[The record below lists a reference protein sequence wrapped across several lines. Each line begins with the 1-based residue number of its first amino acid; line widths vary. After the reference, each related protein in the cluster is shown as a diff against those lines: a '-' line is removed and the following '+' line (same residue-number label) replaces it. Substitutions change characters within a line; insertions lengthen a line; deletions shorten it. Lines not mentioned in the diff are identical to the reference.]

1 MNKLFD
7 YLIVRPVQAIL
18 AVLAVLFGGLY
29 IDARLALATM
39 ETRAITAEAKVSRQS
54 DAALAV
60 AAQAAIRAD
69 AAAKAQAAAFEYGR
83 ADRAAAAVYLTLP
96 TPPTELQCAAASA
109 LVDAAV
115 AENAR

>member
-1 MNKLFD
+1 MTKLFD
-7 YLIVRPVQAIL
+7 YLIARPVQVIL
-18 AVLAVLFGGLY
+18 AVLAILFGGLY
-29 IDARLALATM
+29 IDARLAAADFETKLATCSAL
-39 ETRAITAEAKVSRQS
+39 TTRQS

-69 AAAKAQAAAFEYGR
+69 AAAKAQAAAFEYGK
-83 ADRAAAAVYLTLP
+83 ADRRAAAVYLTLP
-96 TPPTELQCAAASA
+96 TPPTELQCTAASA